1 MAIIRFQPF
10 QEIDALQREMN
21 RLFENF
27 TDLDRFEGH
36 PHVHPAVELHETE
49 TAIELKLEVPG
60 MKREDLDIQ
69 ATAEAVIISGER
81 KAETKTE
88 EKGAIKSEFRY
99 GRFRRVIPL
108 PARIQNTE
116 IRADYIDG
124 VLHLT
129 LPKAEEERNKVV
141 KVNLS

>member
-1 MAIIRFQPF
+1 MALVRFQPF
-10 QEIDALQREMN
+10 QEIDSLQQEMN
-21 RLFENF
+21 KLFESI
-27 TDLDRFEGH
+27 TDFDRPNGH
-36 PHVHPAVELHETE
+36 HSMYPAVELHENDE
-49 TAIELKLEVPG
+49 VIRLKLELPG
-60 MKREDLDIQ
+60 LKPEDLDIQ

-88 EKGAIKSEFRY
+88 EKGTVKSEFRY

-108 PARIQNTE
+108 PVRIQNTQISAE
-116 IRADYIDG
+116 YTDG
-124 VLHLT
+124 ILNLT